1 MDKADSLY
9 LIYNA
14 HNMALKKSFGPV
26 HQAIDQQTGYIT
38 YMKAK
43 GFDNECTLEEN
54 KYNQG
59 SKSEKENAIP
69 TTEVKKEG
77 QAA

>member
-1 MDKADSLY
+1 MMEKIDSLY

-14 HNMALKKSFGPV
+14 HNLALKKSFGPI
-26 HQAIDQQTGYIT
+26 HQCIDQQTGYAN

-43 GFDNECTLEEN
+43 GYDNECTLEEN
-54 KYNQG
+54 KYKQG
-59 SKSEKENAIP
+59 TKNEKENAIP
-69 TTEVKKEG
+69 TTEVKKE

>member
-1 MDKADSLY
+1 MPEKIDSLY

-14 HNMALKKSFGPV
+14 HNIALKKSYGPIV
-26 HQAIDQQTGYIT
+26 QCIDQQTGYLN

-43 GFDNECTLEEN
+43 GYDNECTLEEN
-54 KYNQG
+54 KYKQG
-59 SKSEKENAIP
+59 TKNEKENAIP
-69 TTEVKKEG
+69 TTEVKKE

>member
-1 MDKADSLY
+1 MTDKIESLY

-14 HNMALKKSFGPV
+14 HNLALKNSFVPI
-26 HQAIDQQTGYIT
+26 HQCIDQQTGFLN

-43 GFDNECTLEEN
+43 GYDNICTLDEN

-59 SKSEKENAIP
+59 SKTEKENAMP
-69 TTEVKKEG
+69 TTEVKKEK
-77 QAA
+77 AA